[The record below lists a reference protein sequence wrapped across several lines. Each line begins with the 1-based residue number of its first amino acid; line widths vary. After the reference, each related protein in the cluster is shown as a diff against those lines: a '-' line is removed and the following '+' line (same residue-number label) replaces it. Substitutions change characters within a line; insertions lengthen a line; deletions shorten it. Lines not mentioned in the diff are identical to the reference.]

1 MEVSQKVKLVEA
13 LAVTAEAMGTTLSD
27 AAIDIMVMD
36 LEGFEFNKVMAA
48 LTRCRRE
55 KRPPL
60 TLAMIIE
67 LVSPSSG
74 YLTANEAWALA
85 LPAADER
92 NTVIWSKEARE
103 AFNSVRPILDA
114 GDKIGAR
121 MAFIAAYERYVD
133 AAKLSGET
141 PVMEVSAGWDKEL
154 HKVAVEQAT
163 IRGLLPP
170 PKPPADQLQLPDL
183 SPEQRKNN
191 IDRLREIM
199 DRAGAISREGGR
211 IRRFDEAYRFEA
223 RQRELITQLG
233 EQPEPVPDN
242 EFQLLLT
249 TKAAC
254 ELLTAAADVKQLMFV
269 LLGLCNNGG
278 FKYDDKKTIKQN
290 AACAKEQNRIALAVV
305 LECARKLEG
314 LLCNG
319 TAG

>member
-1 MEVSQKVKLVEA
+1 MDLNEQVNLVKA

-36 LEGFEFNKVMAA
+36 LEGFEFNKVIAA

-85 LPAADER
+85 LPAEDER
-92 NTVIWSKEARE
+92 NTVVWSKEARE

-121 MAFIAAYERYVD
+121 MAFIAAYDRYVG
-133 AAKLSGET
+133 ASKLAGEA
-141 PVMEVSAGWDKEL
+141 PVMEVSAGWDMEL
-154 HKVAVEQAT
+154 RKVAVEQAV
-163 IRGLLPP
+163 IRGFLPP
-170 PKPPADQLQLPDL
+170 PKPAEDQLLLSDL
-183 SPEQRKNN
+183 SPEARLNN
-191 IDRLREIM
+191 IERLREIM
-199 DRAGAISREGGR
+199 DRAGAIAREGGR
-211 IRRFDEAYRFEA
+211 IRRFDEAYRFES
-223 RQRELITQLG
+223 RQRELIVQLG

-242 EFQLLLT
+242 EFQLQLT

-254 ELLTAAADVKQLMFV
+254 ELLIAAPNAKQLMFV
-269 LLGLCNNGG
+269 LTGLCNNGG
-278 FKYDDKKTIKQN
+278 FKYNDKQTIIQN
-290 AACAKEQNRIALAVV
+290 ADRSREQNRIALTFV
-305 LECARKLEG
+305 LECAIEREG
-314 LLCNG
+314 LLCLG